1 MKISDIQRKD
11 IINITDGRVVGRIID
26 LEITSTGVI
35 EYIIIEKNKYIK
47 SLFTSD
53 NIVKIK
59 YNDIKKIGD
68 DVILVEL

>member
-47 SLFTSD
+47 SLFTSE